1 MPTQQPRQPI
11 PIWLGV
17 VLMLLIATVF
27 GANHVA
33 ARVAFDHGAN
43 VLTAVAFRS
52 LGTAVAVF
60 ALMLISGVSLK
71 APRQSRYRAM
81 IVGLVLGVQSVCLYS
96 AVARIP
102 AALALLVFNTFPLL
116 LTLISWAAGAER
128 PTRRVLIVMPV
139 AMLGLALALDVGGWS
154 GARPSGFSGR
164 WAEIG
169 SGVAFALAGG
179 LAFAIAL
186 FLTTR
191 WLAAMDGRMRSF
203 IAMATVALL
212 ALAFGIG
219 SDGLVAPRDATGWIG
234 LSLLTVFYCIAFTS
248 FFVLLPRLGAV
259 NNAALMN
266 FEPVAVLFLAWAVLG
281 QTVAPLQIGGA
292 VVVIGAVAAL
302 ALRKR

>member
-1 MPTQQPRQPI
+1 MQLQSKQAI

-17 VLMLLIATVF
+17 VLMLLIATAF

-52 LGTAVAVF
+52 TGTAAAVF
-60 ALMLISGVSLK
+60 ALMLISGVSLQV
-71 APRQSRYRAM
+71 PRQSRYRALV
-81 IVGLVLGVQSVCLYS
+81 VGLILGVQSVCLYS

-128 PTRRVLIVMPV
+128 PTRRVLMVMPV

-154 GARPSGFSGR
+154 GTRPTGFSGR
-164 WAEIG
+164 WEEIG
-169 SGVAFALAGG
+169 SGVAFALVAG

-203 IAMATVALL
+203 IAMATVAVL
-212 ALAFGIG
+212 ALGFGIG
-219 SDGLVAPRDATGWIG
+219 SDGFAAPRDATGWIG

-248 FFVLLPRLGAV
+248 LFVLLPRLGAV

-292 VVVIGAVAAL
+292 LVVIGAVATL
-302 ALRKR
+302 ALGKR